1 LILTK
6 SHVVAAGSRD
16 RQVQSSEGILWL
28 LDEQDGAVN
37 QVIELP
43 SEVVFDGLA
52 ASRNQVFVSSQNG
65 QLYCFGSNKGASST
79 SPE

>member
-1 LILTK
+1 
-6 SHVVAAGSRD
+6 
-16 RQVQSSEGILWL
+16 
-28 LDEQDGAVN
+28 LDEQDGSVN